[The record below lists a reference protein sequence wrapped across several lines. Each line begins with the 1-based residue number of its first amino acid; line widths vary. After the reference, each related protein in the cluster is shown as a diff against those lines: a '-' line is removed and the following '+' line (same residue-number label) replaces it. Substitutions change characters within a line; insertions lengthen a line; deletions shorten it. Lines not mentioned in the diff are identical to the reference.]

1 MHSVKRNCME
11 YILENLEPNNIFK
24 FFEEISRIPRG
35 SGNETA
41 VVDYIAAVAS
51 SYGLDYYRDA
61 CDNILIR
68 RPADIGR
75 ETAPC
80 VLLQGH
86 TDMVCQC
93 NADVDH
99 DFDIDPLELVVENGF
114 IKANGTTLGGDNG
127 IACAYMLALLTSE
140 GLGLPGLECLF
151 TSSEEVGMLG
161 AIAFDYSNIKSRLMI
176 NLDSEDE
183 GVCVVSCA
191 GGVRTKLS
199 FVSESIAEKNKPMR
213 IEIKGLSGGH
223 SGIDINSGHENAVA
237 IMAELLDMMYAQE
250 PFNLISFHGGTKDNA
265 IPREAVAI
273 IATPDPS
280 EYDKLISDYIKEKK
294 KVFSRD
300 EKGFKLRVSKNRHIG
315 NMFTFAD
322 TARII
327 SSVLLAPNGVIRMS
341 QHIDGLVE
349 TSSNTGII
357 CAENGEYK
365 SVHLIRSSSEFAIDS
380 AISKLRR
387 ISKILD
393 LEINTMDR
401 YPGWEYK
408 ADSKLREMYIK
419 YFIDMYGYE
428 PKTEAIHAGLE
439 CGLISSKLPGIDI
452 ISIGPDLHD
461 IHSPDERM
469 DIASVQRTW
478 DLLCTILKG
487 IA

>member
-1 MHSVKRNCME
+1 MK
-11 YILENLEPNNIFK
+11 YILESLEPYAVFRY
-24 FFEEISRIPRG
+24 FEEISRIPRG

-51 SYGLDYYRDA
+51 SYGLVYLRDNNN
-61 CDNILIR
+61 NILVR
-68 RPADIGR
+68 RKADKGR
-75 ETAPC
+75 EEAPSI
-80 VLLQGH
+80 VLQGH

-93 NADVDH
+93 NADMVH
-99 DFDIDPLELVVENGF
+99 DFEKDPLELIIDEGF
-114 IKANGTTLGGDNG
+114 ISASGTTLGGDDG

-140 GLGLPGLECLF
+140 GLELPELECLF

-191 GGVRTKLS
+191 GGVRAELS
-199 FVSESIAEKNKPMR
+199 FKSQSIMEKNKPMR
-213 IEIKGLSGGH
+213 IEIKGLCGGH
-223 SGIDINSGHENAVA
+223 SGVDINIGHENA
-237 IMAELLDMMYAQE
+237 ILLMAELLDRMYSYE
-250 PFNLISFHGGTKDNA
+250 PFNLISFNAGNKDNA
-265 IPREAVAI
+265 IPREAVAV
-273 IATPDPS
+273 IASPDPKIY
-280 EYDKLISDYIKEKK
+280 ENIISKFVKEKK
-294 KVFSRD
+294 KILSKE
-300 EKGFKLRVSKNRHIG
+300 EKGFKLHTSKNKHVG

-322 TARII
+322 TTRII
-327 SSVLLAPNGVIRMS
+327 SAVLTAPFGVLRMS

-349 TSSNTGII
+349 TSSNTGVIL
-357 CAENGEYK
+357 AENGCFK
-365 SVHLIRSSSEFAIDS
+365 SVHLIRSSHEYSIDS
-380 AISKLRR
+380 VISKLER
-387 ISKILD
+387 IAKLCD
-393 LEINTMDR
+393 LEIETKDR

-408 ADSKLREMYIK
+408 ADSKLRNLYIH
-419 YFIDMYGYE
+419 YFTQMYGYA

-439 CGLISSKLPGIDI
+439 CGLISARLPGIDI

-478 DLLCTILKG
+478 NLLCEILKG